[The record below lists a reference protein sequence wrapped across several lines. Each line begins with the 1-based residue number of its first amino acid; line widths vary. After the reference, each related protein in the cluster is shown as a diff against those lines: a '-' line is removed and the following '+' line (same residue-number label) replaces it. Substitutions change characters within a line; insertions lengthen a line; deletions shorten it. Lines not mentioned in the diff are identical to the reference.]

1 MVSTVPE
8 LFEAIVARESDAP
21 ALVFKDRTLGYRELN
36 ARANRLARRLVA
48 HGVGPDT
55 LVALSLPRS
64 DGLVVAVLAVLKAGG
79 AYLPLD
85 PNYPAPRLTRMV
97 EDARPV
103 LMLRTPEVPSPAPGI
118 PELVLEAPE
127 FVPVGAGPGAAAG
140 PGDEADLTDADRL
153 APLTPDHL
161 MYVIYTSGSTGV
173 PKGVAVPHAGVAD
186 MVATQADVIGPG
198 PGDRVLQWASISFDA
213 AFWDLTL
220 ALLSGA
226 TLVMAEA
233 DDILPGQP
241 LRDTLLRHDVTHA
254 VLPPVALS
262 VTDSEGVLVG
272 GTVMSTGDACTETL
286 VREWS
291 AGRRMFNGYGP
302 TEVTVGAT
310 VAGPVTDADEV
321 SIGTPWTGNRVYVL
335 DERLREVPEGE
346 EGELYLAGSGQ
357 ARGYLGRPGVTATRF
372 VPDVAG
378 PPGARMYRSGDRGRR
393 RPDGELVFTGRAD
406 NQVKVRGF
414 RIELGEIETRLAQ
427 HPDVSLAA
435 VLVEGGLADARVIAY
450 VTAPASPALTG
461 QDLRRFLAAQVPE
474 HMVPSAVLV
483 LDGFPTTSNGKI
495 DRSALRDAVP
505 RPEEPRTSVATL
517 SGGEVAPDEQRLLDL
532 VGEIL
537 DVTDVRLDDNFFEL
551 GGQSILA
558 ASLARRIR
566 RTFEASIPMR
576 SIFEAR
582 TLGELA
588 RTVRETRVPD
598 LVG

>member
-8 LFEAIVARESDAP
+8 LFEEIVAREPGAP
-21 ALVFKDRTLGYRELN
+21 ALVFQDRTLGYGELN
-36 ARANRLARRLVA
+36 ARANRLARHLVA

-55 LVALSLPRS
+55 LVAISLPRS
-64 DGLVVAVLAVLKAGG
+64 DGLVIAVLAVLKAGG

-85 PNYPAPRLTRMV
+85 PNYPAQRLAHMV
-97 EDARPV
+97 ADARPV
-103 LMLRTPEVPSPAPGI
+103 LLLRTPEVPSPAPGT
-118 PELVLEAPE
+118 PELILQGPE
-127 FVPVGAGPGAAAG
+127 FTGVGSACP
-140 PGDEADLTDADRL
+140 ADDSNLIDADRL
-153 APLTPDHL
+153 APLTPGHL
-161 MYVIYTSGSTGV
+161 MYVIYTSGSTGT

-186 MVATQADVIGPG
+186 MVTTQANVIGAG

-226 TLVMAEA
+226 TLVVATA
-233 DDILPGQP
+233 DDVLPGQP
-241 LRDTLLRHDVTHA
+241 LHDTLLRHEVTHA

-291 AGRRMFNGYGP
+291 AGRRLFNGYGP

-321 SIGTPWTGNRVYVL
+321 SIGAPWTGNRVYVL
-335 DERLREVPEGE
+335 DERLREVADGE

-357 ARGYLGRPGVTATRF
+357 ARGYLGRPAVTATRF
-372 VPDVAG
+372 VPDLSG

-393 RPDGELVFTGRAD
+393 RPDGEFVFTGRAD

-414 RIELGEIETRLAQ
+414 RIELGEIETCLSQ

-435 VLVEGGLADARVIAY
+435 VLVEGRLAEAKVIAY
-450 VTAPASPALTG
+450 VTAPANPSLTG
-461 QDLRRFLAAQVPE
+461 PDLRHYVAEQLPE

-495 DRSALRDAVP
+495 DRPALREAAP
-505 RPEEPRTSVATL
+505 RREEGRRPSSRVAGAEIAPEE
-517 SGGEVAPDEQRLLDL
+517 QQLLDL
-532 VGEIL
+532 AAEIL
-537 DVTDVRLDDNFFEL
+537 NVADARLDDNFFDL

-558 ASLARRIR
+558 ATLARRIR
-566 RTFEASIPMR
+566 RTFDASIPMR
-576 SIFEAR
+576 SIFEAE

-588 RTVRETRVPD
+588 RKVRELRVPD